1 MLSSNYVI
9 PILSVSCQ
17 ILHLILYDI
26 YRQFIILDIFRKRSS
41 KMKNHLI
48 KAIITVVIFLSL
60 LLPATVYCQSVPAYD
75 DEMIPRVNK
84 TVSPW
89 VAGIIG
95 TKKNMEDS
103 IYSNNYSE
111 DIIHGTGVIIKSNGE
126 ILTNAHVV
134 KNMDNIIV
142 ILSDGSGYE
151 AALKCIDE
159 ESDLATVKIKK
170 TGLTTAKFG
179 NPDDIEIGRTVI
191 AIGNPISISLM
202 NSASIGIISGVN
214 RGIDSYYKLI
224 QTDAAINPGN
234 SGGPLVNLKGEVIG
248 INSNKFV
255 GNGVE
260 GLGFSIP
267 INTVNYVIGQ
277 FDKFGRVIRPYTGA
291 SFEEGWAAK
300 IGLPSQDGLRITA
313 VENNSPAELAGLKAN
328 DILYE
333 VNNIKINSIVDFNE
347 EMKKYLPGISIKL
360 KIERDSEVQ
369 FINVQ
374 LGEKD

>member
-1 MLSSNYVI
+1 
-9 PILSVSCQ
+9 
-17 ILHLILYDI
+17 
-26 YRQFIILDIFRKRSS
+26 
-41 KMKNHLI
+41 MKNHLTRT
-48 KAIITVVIFLSL
+48 IITVVIFLSL
-60 LLPATVYCQSVPAYD
+60 LLPATVYCQNVPAYD
-75 DEMIPRVNK
+75 DEMIPQVIK
-84 TVSPW
+84 AVSPC
-89 VAGIIG
+89 VVGIIG
-95 TKKNMEDS
+95 TQKNMEDS

-126 ILTNAHVV
+126 ILPNAHVV
-134 KNMDNIIV
+134 KEMDNIIV
-142 ILSDGSGYE
+142 ILADGSGYE
-151 AALKCIDE
+151 AVLKCIDE

-179 NPDDIEIGRTVI
+179 SSDDIEIGKTVI

-214 RGIDSYYKLI
+214 RGIDSCYKLI

-234 SGGPLVNLKGEVIG
+234 SGGPLVNLKGEIIG

-267 INTVNYVIGQ
+267 VNTVNYVIGQ

-291 SFEEGWAAK
+291 AFEEGWAAK

-313 VENNSPAELAGLKAN
+313 VEDDSPAELAGLNAD

-333 VNNIKINSIVDFNE
+333 INGIKVNSIVDFNE
-347 EMKKYLPGISIKL
+347 EMKKYLPGTSIKL
-360 KIERDSEVQ
+360 KIKRGSDVK
-369 FINVQ
+369 FIDVQ
-374 LGEKD
+374 LGKKD